1 MKIQQ
6 PSTSGTHL
14 RQQNFI
20 ANCLLF
26 SSYTVTLLLL
36 VLCSF
41 TDVTTGQHILLQ
53 DVVYTKSQSPYYFR
67 EDIYI
72 PSKIKLTIQPG
83 VVLKFDHNKGI
94 IVKGT
99 LDAQV
104 SRLSLS
110 PSLSLLR
117 NVI

>member
-6 PSTSGTHL
+6 PSTSGAYF

-20 ANCLLF
+20 ANHLLL

-36 VLCSF
+36 VLSLL
-41 TDVTTGQHILLQ
+41 TDVTTGQHILRQ
-53 DVVYTKSQSPYYFR
+53 NVVYTRSQSPYYFR
-67 EDIYI
+67 DDIYI
-72 PSKIKLTIQPG
+72 PSKVKLTIEPG

-104 SRLSLS
+104 SRL
-110 PSLSLLR
+110 LR